1 MQANNKIR
9 KRFSQNFLVDEN
21 IIKKILHSIDPNRT
35 EHFVEIGPG
44 MGALTFPILSHL
56 NSLDVIE
63 IDRDLVEHLSTH
75 KRQQN

>member
-35 EHFVEIGPG
+35 EHFVEIGVQIG
-44 MGALTFPILSHL
+44 TEPIGNWWFHGRFL
-56 NSLDVIE
+56 
-63 IDRDLVEHLSTH
+63 LVVV
-75 KRQQN
+75 